1 MGLGTGV
8 ELEWSIIFHA
18 LREGGILPSEFKKR
32 NTKAG
37 GKIQPY
43 SKPIQKQALSAVEHA
58 YKIVGIDG
66 LKNAWH
72 SDEWN
77 IKGNPEPKTDIIFK
91 KGGTPHRVSV
101 KMRGPIQLQSGEG
114 KSTARVFGL
123 VGEKVYSGRMGRNL
137 KQIIDDL
144 EKLPTRMGS
153 QTNIER
159 LKANPKLAEE
169 FLEDGDIKKNLLY
182 QSWVENKK
190 PELMEA
196 LVSFLEKDQKFK
208 QALIKE
214 TMTGELTFGSNK
226 LAIANYILTPDYYKK
241 IDNTY
246 VRSKM
251 PDVKI
256 DVRAKSRSGVTSLA
270 TRIELKK

>member
-8 ELEWSIIFHA
+8 ELEWSIVFHA
-18 LREGGILPSEFKKR
+18 LREGGILPSELKKR
-32 NTKAG
+32 NLRAG

-43 SKPIQKQALSAVEHA
+43 SKAIQKQAMSAVEHA
-58 YKIVGIDG
+58 YKLVGMDG

-91 KGGTPHRVSV
+91 KSGTPHRVSV

-114 KSTARVFGL
+114 RSTAKMFSL
-123 VGEKVYSGRMGRNL
+123 VGEDVYGGRVGRNL

-144 EKLPTRMGS
+144 ERLPTRMGS
-153 QTNIER
+153 QSNIER

-169 FLEDGDIKKNLLY
+169 FLVDGDIKKNLLY

-196 LVSFLEKDQKFK
+196 LVSFLEKDPKFK
-208 QALIKE
+208 FALIKE
-214 TMTGELTFGSNK
+214 TMTGELSFGTNK
-226 LAIANYILTPDYYKK
+226 LAIANYIITPDYYKK
-241 IDNTY
+241 IDNAY

-251 PDVKI
+251 SDVKI
-256 DVRAKSRSGVTSLA
+256 DIRAKSRGGVTSIA
-270 TRIELKK
+270 MRIELKK